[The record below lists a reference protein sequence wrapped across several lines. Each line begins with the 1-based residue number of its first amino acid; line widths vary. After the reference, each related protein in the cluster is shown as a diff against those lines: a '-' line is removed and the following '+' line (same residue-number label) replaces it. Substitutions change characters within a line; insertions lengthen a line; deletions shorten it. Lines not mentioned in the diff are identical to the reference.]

1 MAKLTT
7 KPQPAAGRESRS
19 KRSIERVAPRTS
31 STMIAEAKGQDGA
44 KREKAVAPPR
54 KTKSQKRTPNTDTA
68 KALKPPAGLSKAT
81 AAKAST
87 GAVRTPKKEASG
99 PRKSK
104 QDTVIALLQQP
115 KGTTIAAMMAATAW
129 QQHSVRGFLAG
140 VVRKRMGLNLVS
152 EKTEQGR
159 VYRIARKSAAGGKN
173 KAA

>member
-1 MAKLTT
+1 MN
-7 KPQPAAGRESRS
+7 
-19 KRSIERVAPRTS
+19 
-31 STMIAEAKGQDGA
+31 AEAKGQDSA
-44 KREKAVAPPR
+44 KREKALAPPR
-54 KTKSQKRTPNTDTA
+54 KTKPQKSAPKAGMA
-68 KALKPPAGLSKAT
+68 KALKPPAGLSKAA

-87 GAVRTPKKEASG
+87 AAVSTPKKEASE

-115 KGTTIAAMMAATAW
+115 KGTTIAAMMAATDW

>member
-1 MAKLTT
+1 MN
-7 KPQPAAGRESRS
+7 
-19 KRSIERVAPRTS
+19 
-31 STMIAEAKGQDGA
+31 AEAKGQDSA
-44 KREKAVAPPR
+44 KGEKALAPPR
-54 KTKSQKRTPNTDTA
+54 NTNSQKSAPKAGMT
-68 KALKPPAGLSKAT
+68 KALKPPAGLSKAA

-87 GAVRTPKKEASG
+87 AAVRRPKKEASE

-115 KGTTIAAMMAATAW
+115 KGTTIAAMMAATDW

-159 VYRIARKSAAGGKN
+159 VYRIARKSVAGGKN

>member
-1 MAKLTT
+1 MTKLTT
-7 KPQPAAGRESRS
+7 KPQPAAGTESRS
-19 KRSIERVAPRTS
+19 QRPIKRVAPRTS

-44 KREKAVAPPR
+44 KREKALAPPR
-54 KTKSQKRTPNTDTA
+54 KTKLQKHAPKADTA
-68 KALKPPAGLSKAT
+68 KALKPPSGLSKAT
-81 AAKAST
+81 KAST
-87 GAVRTPKKEASG
+87 AAIRTPKKEASE

-104 QDTVIALLQQP
+104 QDAVIALLQQP